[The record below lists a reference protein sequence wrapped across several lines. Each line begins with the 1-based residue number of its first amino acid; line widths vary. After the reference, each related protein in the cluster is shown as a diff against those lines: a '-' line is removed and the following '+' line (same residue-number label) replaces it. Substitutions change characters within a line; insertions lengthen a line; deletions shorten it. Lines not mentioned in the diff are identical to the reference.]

1 MSQKSLLIILVQ
13 TLHIMRVEN
22 EFDAKMSELKILVE
36 TNLHEL
42 K

>member
-13 TLHIMRVEN
+13 TLHIMR
-22 EFDAKMSELKILVE
+22 EFDAKMGELKILAE